1 MQQYILQLGEM
12 TWSKVIV
19 GGLIALG
26 AYWGLYYDNG
36 ERLET
41 EIQQLTTRLTES
53 ERQLRETKE
62 AMADAERFEK
72 LVRQNEI
79 QFEKVME
86 YLPQDTN
93 ANELT
98 RLVNQVSQLS
108 GARVK
113 ATQPM
118 SVAERKDFYE
128 MTRIKVDLQGSFA
141 QVVLFLSSLSKVQKL
156 LTFDSLEIKTLE
168 EGGAVGE
175 GETPPVTLEATMVG
189 YRYLKDQ
196 ETAADANRAGG
207 GTGAPNP

>member
-36 ERLET
+36 EKLET
-41 EIQQLTTRLTES
+41 EIQQLTARLTES

-93 ANELT
+93 SNELT

-168 EGGAVGE
+168 EGSVVGE

-196 ETAADANRAGG
+196 ETAADANRTG

>member
-36 ERLET
+36 EKLET
-41 EIQQLTTRLTES
+41 EIQQLTTRLAES

-93 ANELT
+93 SNELT

-128 MTRIKVDLQGSFA
+128 MTRIKVDLQGSFS

-168 EGGAVGE
+168 EGAVIGE
-175 GETPPVTLEATMVG
+175 GETPPVTLETTMVG

-207 GTGAPNP
+207 TGAPNP

>member
-36 ERLET
+36 EKLET
-41 EIQQLTTRLTES
+41 EIQQLTTRLAES

-93 ANELT
+93 SNELT

-113 ATQPM
+113 ETQPM

-128 MTRIKVDLQGSFA
+128 MTRIKVDLQGSFS

-156 LTFDSLEIKTLE
+156 LTFDNLEIKTLE
-168 EGGAVGE
+168 EGAVIGE

-207 GTGAPNP
+207 TGAPNP

>member
-12 TWSKVIV
+12 TWSKVII

-36 ERLET
+36 EKLET
-41 EIQQLTTRLTES
+41 EIQQLTDRLAES

-62 AMADAERFEK
+62 AMANTERFEK

-93 ANELT
+93 SNELT

-113 ATQPM
+113 ETQPTN
-118 SVAERKDFYE
+118 VAERKDFYE
-128 MTRIKVDLQGSFA
+128 MTRIKVDLQGSFS
-141 QVVLFLSSLSKVQKL
+141 QVVLFLSSLSKVQRL
-156 LTFDSLEIKTLE
+156 LTFDSLEIITS
-168 EGGAVGE
+168 EGRGNVGE
-175 GETPPVTLEATMVG
+175 GETPELNLVATMVG
-189 YRYLKDQ
+189 YRYLKDH
-196 ETAADANRAGG
+196 EMSPGVDRVG

>member
-36 ERLET
+36 EKLET
-41 EIQQLTTRLTES
+41 EIQQLTARLTES

-93 ANELT
+93 SNELT

-118 SVAERKDFYE
+118 SVAERRDFYE
-128 MTRIKVDLQGSFA
+128 MTRIKVDLQGSFS

-156 LTFDSLEIKTLE
+156 LTFDSLEIKLSE
-168 EGGAVGE
+168 DGALVGE

-189 YRYLKDQ
+189 YRYLKDV

-207 GTGAPNP
+207 TGAPNP

>member
-93 ANELT
+93 SNELT

-128 MTRIKVDLQGSFA
+128 MTRIKVDLQGSFS

-156 LTFDSLEIKTLE
+156 LTFDNLEIKTLE
-168 EGGAVGE
+168 EGAVIGE

-207 GTGAPNP
+207 TGAPNP